1 MLKTEAE
8 ERIEAIEQEIK
19 AKEAEQKFRTIKE
32 QEEKKKLLSPPTTE
46 DKIEKL
52 KKANNQLKVHIPEN
66 VLEIIE
72 AEIKASRGEQDLK
85 ESKDN
90 KDGKNN

>member
-1 MLKTEAE
+1 M
-8 ERIEAIEQEIK
+8 
-19 AKEAEQKFRTIKE
+19 
-32 QEEKKKLLSPPTTE
+32 E

-52 KKANNQLKVHIPEN
+52 KQKNDKLKGHIPED

-72 AEIKASRGEQDLK
+72 AEIKASRGEQNLK